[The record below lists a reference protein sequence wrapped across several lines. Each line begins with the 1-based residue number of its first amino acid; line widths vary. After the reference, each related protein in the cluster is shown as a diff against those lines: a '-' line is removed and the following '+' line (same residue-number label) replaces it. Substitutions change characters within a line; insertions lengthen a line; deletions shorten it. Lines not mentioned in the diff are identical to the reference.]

1 MIDRS
6 PSCGQDDEVT
16 TPFDDPQAELAW
28 MFLQC
33 LSEGADV
40 DECFGLLSD
49 DFTYWSIVTRKT
61 VDKATLRDEVERRK
75 RRVEL
80 SLDFIQCFNDGESV
94 VIEAE
99 ADGETADGLHYNS
112 PAVFIFETRDGLIV
126 SLRQYSDTQV
136 AAHVFG
142 PANA

>member
-1 MIDRS
+1 M
-6 PSCGQDDEVT
+6 T

-33 LSEGADV
+33 LSEGGDV

-49 DFTYWSIVTRKT
+49 DFTYWSIVTGDT

-75 RRVEL
+75 RRVDL
-80 SLDFIQCFNDGESV
+80 SLDFIQCFNDGENV

-99 ADGETADGLHYNS
+99 ADGETVDGRHYHS
-112 PAVFIFETRDGLIV
+112 PAVFIFETRDGLIA
-126 SLRQYSDTQV
+126 SLREYSDTQV
-136 AAHVFG
+136 AAHVLG
-142 PANA
+142 PANP